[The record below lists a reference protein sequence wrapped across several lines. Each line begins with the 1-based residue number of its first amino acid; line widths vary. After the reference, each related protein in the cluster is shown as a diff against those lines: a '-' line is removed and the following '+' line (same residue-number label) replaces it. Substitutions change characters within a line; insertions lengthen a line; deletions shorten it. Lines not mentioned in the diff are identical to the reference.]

1 MNTEK
6 LKSVGVPV
14 ALVFLIGMVAGLLMA
29 EPSIQALK
37 AQVEK
42 DTAVTMSGTQTL
54 NKIGEALTACS
65 RARIEGSQGSTVLL
79 DMTNTRNVNLTQPT
93 EHSLRF
99 GQLRISLPD
108 ADPQTNAP
116 LWDVPGRVTPRVLN
130 NAPGAVWG
138 YMDKDGK
145 FSGWQAPEK
154 EQ

>member
-1 MNTEK
+1 
-6 LKSVGVPV
+6 V
-14 ALVFLIGMVAGLLMA
+14 LVEGPTIYRL
-29 EPSIQALK
+29 E
-37 AQVEK
+37 AQVQK
-42 DTAVTMSGTQTL
+42 DTAVTLSGTETL
-54 NKIGEALTACS
+54 NKISAALAACS
-65 RARIEGSQGSTVLL
+65 RARIESSQGSTVLL

-108 ADPQTNAP
+108 ADFQTNAP
-116 LWDVPGRVTPRVLN
+116 LWDVPGKITPRVLN